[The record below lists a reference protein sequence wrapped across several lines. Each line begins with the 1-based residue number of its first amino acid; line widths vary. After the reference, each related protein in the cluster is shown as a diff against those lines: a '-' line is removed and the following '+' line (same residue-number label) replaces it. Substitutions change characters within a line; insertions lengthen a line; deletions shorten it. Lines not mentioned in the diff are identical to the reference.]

1 MFSPLLTTGTIKVNI
16 RICRTGLP
24 YLSLKPHKKCNK
36 LNKMKYEPKKVIEI
50 PEIEFNRVVAG
61 QYKASVINPDGSV
74 EREGNWNKN
83 LILDCGLDKIA
94 YMPWAQVFQ
103 FCVAGDQLSGSVT
116 PASVFDTQLEK
127 PAMMNSFYLPGS
139 GNCGS
144 DIYSSGDDRYLKLFR
159 TFDFLAQK
167 QNTVITELGFKVGDT
182 FVLNQEELF
191 LIDDEKKK
199 YH

>member
-1 MFSPLLTTGTIKVNI
+1 
-16 RICRTGLP
+16 
-24 YLSLKPHKKCNK
+24 
-36 LNKMKYEPKKVIEI
+36 MKYEPKKVIEI

-61 QYKASVINPDGSV
+61 QYKTSVINPDGSV
-74 EREGNWNKN
+74 ESEGDWSKN

-103 FCVAGDQLSGSVT
+103 FCVAGDQLSGSVS
-116 PASVFDTQLEK
+116 PATIFDTQLEK

-167 QNTVITELGFKVGDT
+167 QNTVIT
-182 FVLNQEELF
+182 
-191 LIDDEKKK
+191 
-199 YH
+199 